1 MIFFAGNDYTVE
13 ELGNIKAQNTAESDT
28 NSEDRELTFSDY
40 IKQI

>member
-13 ELGNIKAQNTAESDT
+13 ELGDIKAQDAAESS